1 MFSRFYSIMDVGIQ
15 GELPSKVEKIRMLNV
30 LNLLTLLVSFVYT
43 ANYVFILKED
53 CAALYNVMLTGG
65 FVFVF
70 LLSYFHCH
78 KAAKITYFSFVLL
91 HLFLFTNLFF
101 TKESGFHFY
110 YFLVPM
116 GVLLLFELKEIILKM
131 IFSVAA
137 ALLFLYSE
145 NTLNPDPLI
154 ILNSATNHILYQS
167 VFLVNMFAIVLALTL
182 FSKQIEKHEL
192 ELVKQATTDI
202 LTGIKNRRCFFEEGE
217 QLLIEANKTKQSAT
231 LLLLDLDFFKSIND
245 KYGHSVGDEC
255 LVQVASVLQSL
266 DFKNKVCARIGGE
279 EFALLLPHCGPQRG
293 ILIADKIRVQIER
306 LVIMNKNENVVKCTT
321 SIGVSYNMTN
331 QENLKALLEKSDI
344 ALYEAKDNG
353 RNRVA
358 SYSEHG

>member
-1 MFSRFYSIMDVGIQ
+1 MFSRFYSIMNVGIQ
-15 GELPSKVEKIRMLNV
+15 DEPPSKVEKMRMLNV

-43 ANYVFILKED
+43 ANYVFVLKED

-65 FVFVF
+65 YVLVF

-78 KAAKITYFSFVLL
+78 KVAKITYFSFVLL
-91 HLFLFTNLFF
+91 HLFFFTNLFF
-101 TKESGFHFY
+101 TKDSGFHFY

-116 GVLLLFELKEIILKM
+116 GVLLLFELKEISLK
-131 IFSVAA
+131 IVFSIAA

-145 NTLNPDPLI
+145 NTLNPNPLVV
-154 ILNSATNHILYQS
+154 LNSETNHILYQS

-217 QLLIEANKTKQSAT
+217 QLLIEANKAKQHVT

-245 KYGHSVGDEC
+245 KYGHSVGDDC
-255 LVQVASVLQSL
+255 LVGVASTLQRL
-266 DFKNKVCARIGGE
+266 DFKDKVCARIGGE
-279 EFALLLPHCGPQRG
+279 EFALLLPNCSLQRG
-293 ILIADKIRVQIER
+293 MLIADKLRVQIEH
-306 LVIMNKNENVVKCTT
+306 LVITNKKGNVVKCTT
-321 SIGVSYNMTN
+321 SIGVSCNITQ

-344 ALYEAKDNG
+344 ALYEAKGNG